1 LQAKIMQ
8 IHLYINEFTSFDSS
22 VSSVVFH
29 ASHGIFMYTGILCL
43 MNNACHDNKSQHAL
57 RPA

>member
-1 LQAKIMQ
+1 MQ